1 MGEGASVEINILQG
15 ERPMAQDNRTLGR
28 FHLDGIPPA
37 PRGIPQ
43 IEVTFDIDANGI
55 LHVSA
60 KDKASGK
67 EQSIKITHSSGLSD
81 SEIEKMKRDAK
92 EHEGEDKKKKE
103 QIDVKNQA
111 DSLVFQ
117 SEKQLKEFDAKL
129 NPEMKMKIQ
138 TAVDRL
144 KEAQKGTNTDEMK
157 SAIEALNAAW
167 NEASTQ
173 MYSQATGSQGAGQQ
187 QEGFPSQGQT
197 QGDQSQASTDDKKV
211 ENADFEVV
219 DDNDKK

>member
-1 MGEGASVEINILQG
+1 MKSMKEKI
-15 ERPMAQDNRTLGR
+15 RRRKNRLM
-28 FHLDGIPPA
+28 L
-37 PRGIPQ
+37 
-43 IEVTFDIDANGI
+43 
-55 LHVSA
+55 
-60 KDKASGK
+60 
-67 EQSIKITHSSGLSD
+67 
-81 SEIEKMKRDAK
+81 KR
-92 EHEGEDKKKKE
+92 
-103 QIDVKNQA
+103 A

-173 MYSQATGSQGAGQQ
+173 MYSQATGSEGAGQQ
-187 QEGFPSQGQT
+187 EDSPRRVKRRVTRARQVPMIKSRMPI
-197 QGDQSQASTDDKKV
+197 
-211 ENADFEVV
+211 
-219 DDNDKK
+219 

>member
-1 MGEGASVEINILQG
+1 
-15 ERPMAQDNRTLGR
+15 
-28 FHLDGIPPA
+28 
-37 PRGIPQ
+37 
-43 IEVTFDIDANGI
+43 
-55 LHVSA
+55 
-60 KDKASGK
+60 
-67 EQSIKITHSSGLSD
+67 
-81 SEIEKMKRDAK
+81 MKRDAK

-103 QIDVKNQA
+103 QIDIKNQA

-129 NPEMKMKIQ
+129 SAEMKMKIQ

-144 KEAQKGTNTDEMK
+144 KETLKGTNTDEMK

-173 MYSQATGSQGAGQQ
+173 MYSQTTGGAEGSGPK
-187 QEGFPSQGQT
+187 QEGFSSQGEQPGT
-197 QGDQSQASTDDKKV
+197 ESQAGTDDKKV